1 MVECCCSSVLRVFG
15 VLLYLSL
22 LRCVKACLSLDVIV
36 GRRLLSCSLLAA
48 SLNSLC
54 SGVSVLLLN
63 RYNSL
68 LLLSLSS
75 LSILQNITDSINLHT
90 ESYLNCLPLRLTT
103 VTDCTRCHL
112 LVNPTIPYH
121 VCVNNK
127 RLYYPHSITCA
138 VYFSWHE
145 PPYDHIWSI
154 SNLCRLFLI
163 A

>member
-22 LRCVKACLSLDVIV
+22 LHCIKAYLSSDVIV
-36 GRRLLSCSLLAA
+36 ARRLLSCSLLAA

-75 LSILQNITDSINLHT
+75 LSILQNITDSIDLCT
-90 ESYLNCLPLRLTT
+90 ESYLNYLPLRLTT
-103 VTDCTRCHL
+103 VTDCTCCHL
-112 LVNPTIPYH
+112 LINPTIPYH

-127 RLYYPHSITCA
+127 RLSALY
-138 VYFSWHE
+138 
-145 PPYDHIWSI
+145 
-154 SNLCRLFLI
+154 NLHCLFLVT
-163 A
+163 